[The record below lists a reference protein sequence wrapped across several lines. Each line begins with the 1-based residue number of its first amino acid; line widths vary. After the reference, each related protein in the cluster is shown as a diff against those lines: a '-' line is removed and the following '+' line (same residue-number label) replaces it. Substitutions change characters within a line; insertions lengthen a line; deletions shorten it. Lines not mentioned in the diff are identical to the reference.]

1 MMYIPEIPRDFPG
14 IFPDHSQTVWGHIA
28 CLGGKSMPD
37 QDFRIHSFNLS
48 PDEAN
53 DLYSKRY
60 NGESTLRLG
69 FDVKGSDSFVVL
81 NPELSK
87 LISSIY
93 QEDKK
98 LSLLSARIPAFA
110 LDQFVDTSM
119 VEEIQQSNEVENV
132 NSTRKE
138 IKNTALP

>member
-1 MMYIPEIPRDFPG
+1 
-14 IFPDHSQTVWGHIA
+14 
-28 CLGGKSMPD
+28 MPY

-53 DLYSKRY
+53 NLYSKRY

-69 FDVKGSDSFVVL
+69 FDVKGFDSFVVL

-119 VEEIQQSNEVENV
+119 VEEIQQSNEVSLK
-132 NSTRKE
+132 STE
-138 IKNTALP
+138 KNLAI